1 MGKQH
6 DALFAAKLAGSSGGG
21 GGTGDIA
28 GVDMDIDESYV
39 LSAVLK
45 KKDGTNIGEPS
56 SVDLPLEEMI
66 VSGYYDDNTKKVVLN
81 LRNGTVIQ
89 FSVADL
95 VSGLQTEITTTN
107 KLSSDLVDDTNK
119 TNLFVTSTEK
129 TTWNGKQNALSFDPT
144 PTDGS
149 TNPVESNGI
158 YDALAG
164 KVDKVQGKG
173 LSTEDYTTTEK
184 TALAGQVTKTAGIDS
199 TANSYIEMGNGLRLY
214 ISSTEPTDSDIPED
228 SVWIGGAVI
237 S

>member
-21 GGTGDIA
+21 TGDIA
-28 GVDMDIDESYV
+28 GVDIDIDESYV

-66 VSGYYDDNTKKVVLN
+66 VSGYYDDTTQKVVLT
-81 LRNGTVIQ
+81 LKNGNVIQ

-107 KLSSDLVDDTNK
+107 KLSSDLVDDINK
-119 TNLFVTSTEK
+119 TNLFVTLAEK
-129 TTWNGKQNALSFDPT
+129 TTWNGKQNALSFDSV

-149 TNPVESNGI
+149 TKPVESNGI

-164 KVDKVQGKG
+164 KVDKVNGKQ
-173 LSTEDYTTTEK
+173 LSTEDYTTAEK
-184 TALAGQVTKTAGIDS
+184 TALAEQVTKTAGIDS

-214 ISSTEPTDSDIPED
+214 ISSTEPTGNDIPD
-228 SVWIGGAVI
+228 GSVWIGAV
-237 S
+237 SS